1 MIAAHLTSCM
11 KKVSHTHNETLMLAE
26 KLMLTTN
33 SLFSLCDVTVEVIA
47 NKYHTGLQFN
57 VIKQYLGAGMNIE
70 YICSCI
76 R

>member
-11 KKVSHTHNETLMLAE
+11 RNVSHTHNETLMLAE

-70 YICSCI
+70 YICSCV

>member
-1 MIAAHLTSCM
+1 
-11 KKVSHTHNETLMLAE
+11 MLAE